1 MQLHTTPIE
10 DIPIACDPHALS
22 AEQQERWMI
31 VGKQMYSAIEEIR
44 ELPGGYAFRLP
55 GTAEMLIII
64 AEDLTMERLCC
75 PFLHFTLEVERTG
88 EPFWLSFTGGEGA
101 KAFLR
106 VSFEEFNML
115 DIEVAKAVGFNVSNA
130 TNIDSVDAAIEA
142 TNVVNNLA
150 SSTRRNEG
158 DLDEQ

>member
-22 AEQQERWMI
+22 AQQQERWMI

-44 ELPGGYAFRLP
+44 ELPDGYAFRLP
-55 GTAEMLIII
+55 GTAEMLMII

-75 PFLHFTLEVERTG
+75 PFLHFTLDIERTG

-101 KAFLR
+101 KEFLR
-106 VSFEEFNML
+106 ASIEEFNML
-115 DIEVAKAVGFNVSNA
+115 DVEVATAAGFNISNA
-130 TNIDSVDAAIEA
+130 KDIDSVNAAIEA
-142 TNVVNNLA
+142 ANTVNNLT
-150 SSTRRNEG
+150 SSNG
-158 DLDEQ
+158 DNSNGQ